1 MKILYYNWTP
11 LHVPRIGGGV
21 AVYLENLIN
30 SFISSGGEITV
41 LTSGYY
47 YDKVGDPYIRKV
59 EDVTI
64 SNSFVLVNSPMPAP
78 LGIVPS
84 SVLKDIMEDT
94 KCKDVFNKF
103 IEEHGPFD
111 VIHFQTLEGISPNVL
126 SLKEK
131 YPNTK
136 FIHSIHDYGL
146 FCPNVR
152 FWRAGG
158 INCVTDKNPENCWQ
172 CMLSLKSLPP
182 KSHLHNRT
190 KQVNTLDKIVLR
202 LQRKVTQIFK
212 KYFSN
217 SRTVKKHNEIYHSYR
232 DFCVYKINKYIDV
245 DLAVSNRVKE
255 IAIQYGIKPSIVK
268 VSYIGTKVA
277 DNALG
282 HNMNHFDGH
291 HLTLLYMGYAD
302 KAKGFNFLVDALGSV
317 SDEIASNVTLKFASK
332 MSYKSKILLDS
343 LRPKYKEL
351 VIYNG
356 YTHAD
361 FPEICKGVNLGV
373 VPPVWEDNLP
383 QVTIEM
389 IANGIPVI
397 ASSNGGAKELNDHHA
412 FVFKDKCDLVSKLE
426 DIYNKPSL
434 LTDYWKHSKKLI
446 TMSDHINQLKEI
458 YK

>member
-1 MKILYYNWTP
+1 
-11 LHVPRIGGGV
+11 
-21 AVYLENLIN
+21 
-30 SFISSGGEITV
+30 
-41 LTSGYY
+41 
-47 YDKVGDPYIRKV
+47 
-59 EDVTI
+59 
-64 SNSFVLVNSPMPAP
+64 MPAP
-78 LGIVPS
+78 LGKVPS
-84 SVLKDIMEDT
+84 SVLKDVMGDT
-94 KCKDVFNKF
+94 KCKEVLNKF
-103 IEEHGPFD
+103 IAEHGPFD

-146 FCPNVR
+146 FCPNVK
-152 FWRAGG
+152 FWKLGG
-158 INCVTDKNPENCWQ
+158 INCVKDNKPENCWQ
-172 CMLSLKSLPP
+172 CMISSESIPLKKYIL
-182 KSHLHNRT
+182 NRS
-190 KQVNTLDKIVLR
+190 KQVNTLDNIIFL
-202 LQRKVTQIFK
+202 LQWKVSRNFK
-212 KYFSN
+212 KIFLKS
-217 SRTVKKHNEIYHSYR
+217 SAIKKHNEIYHSYR
-232 DFCVYKINKYIDV
+232 EFCVEKINKYIDV

-255 IAIQYGIKPSIVK
+255 IAIQYGINPSIVK

-282 HNMNHFDGH
+282 HNLNQFDGH

-302 KAKGFNFLVDALGSV
+302 KAKGFDFLVDALGGV
-317 SDEIASNVTLKFASK
+317 SDEISSNLTLKFASK
-332 MSYKSKILLDS
+332 MSPKCKLLLDS

-351 VIYNG
+351 IIYDG

-361 FPEICKGVNLGV
+361 FPEICKGVNIGV

-397 ASSNGGAKELNDHHA
+397 ASSNGGAKELNDHPT
-412 FVFKDKCDLVSKLE
+412 FVFKDKCDFISKLE

-434 LTDYWKHSKKLI
+434 LTEYWKYAKKLT
-446 TMSDHINQLKEI
+446 TMTDHINQLKEI

>member
-1 MKILYYNWTP
+1 MRVLYYNWTP
-11 LHVPRIGGGV
+11 LHMPRIGGGV

-30 SFISSGGEITV
+30 SFKSTGVTV

-47 YDKVGDPYIRKV
+47 YDKVGEPYIRKV
-59 EDVTI
+59 EDATI

-94 KCKDVFNKF
+94 KCKDVFKKF
-103 IEEHGPFD
+103 VEEHGPFD

-136 FIHSIHDYGL
+136 FLHSIHDYGL
-146 FCPNVR
+146 FCPNVK
-152 FWRAGG
+152 FWKFGG
-158 INCVTDKNPENCWQ
+158 VNCVTDNNLENCWQ
-172 CMLSLKSLPP
+172 CMLSSESIPLKKYL
-182 KSHLHNRT
+182 LNRS
-190 KQVNTLDKIVLR
+190 KQDDTLDKFLFR
-202 LQRKVTQIFK
+202 LQWKVSRELK
-212 KYFSN
+212 KLFTKYSAI
-217 SRTVKKHNEIYHSYR
+217 KLHNDIYHSYR
-232 DFCVYKINKYIDV
+232 EYCVDNINKYIDV

-268 VSYIGTKVA
+268 VSYIGTRVA

-282 HNMNHFDGH
+282 HNLNQFDGH

-302 KAKGFNFLVDALGSV
+302 KAKGFNYLVDALGSV
-317 SDEIASNVTLKFASK
+317 NDEIASNVTLKFASK
-332 MSYKSKILLDS
+332 MSHKSKLLLDS
-343 LRPKYKEL
+343 LKSKYKEL
-351 VIYNG
+351 IIYNG

-361 FPEICKGVNLGV
+361 FHEIFKGVNLGV
-373 VPPVWEDNLP
+373 VPPMWEDNLP

-397 ASSNGGAKELNDHHA
+397 ASSNGGAKELNDHTA
-412 FVFKDKCDLVSKLE
+412 FVFKDKSDFISKLE
-426 DIYNKPSL
+426 DIYKKPSL
-434 LTDYWKHSKKLI
+434 LTDYWKYSKRLT